1 MKKVKIQNT
10 HAIDTACSHR
20 HMQHGMTGVQYARG
34 SGQVAQPR
42 LAQSDHGGQGGR
54 GAHSQVSQS
63 EGQVACGVDTLKKY
77 DLSRGVSRCQCF
89 LAAKGARARARER
102 ERDRERGRGGGW

>member
-42 LAQSDHGGQGGR
+42 GAQSDHNGEEGR
-54 GAHSQVSQS
+54 VARQQVSQS
-63 EGQVACGVDTLKKY
+63 EGQFFFAMC
-77 DLSRGVSRCQCF
+77 
-89 LAAKGARARARER
+89 
-102 ERDRERGRGGGW
+102 